1 MDMQKIVGVVLIF
14 TGCAGLGGWYG
25 REFRRQ
31 IQVLKTWC
39 RILELF
45 LSEIRYS
52 RCTLPECCMR
62 VSKRVEEPYKDIFS
76 GIYLASCE
84 NTGESFGELC
94 KRVLEEGLA
103 EECAAKEDKELFM
116 ECFVSSGY
124 EEDCLQLRSFEA
136 TKEELDKK
144 VLDLEAEIAS
154 KCRLALSLGSM
165 SGLLLII
172 LLW

>member
-1 MDMQKIVGVVLIF
+1 MIF
-14 TGCAGLGGWYG
+14 AGCSGLGVWYS
-25 REFRRQ
+25 REFQGQ
-31 IQVLKTWC
+31 IQVMKTWC

-45 LSEIRYS
+45 LGEIRYS

-62 VSKRVEEPYKDIFS
+62 VAKRMEAPYKELFLN
-76 GIYLASCE
+76 IYMYSHE
-84 NTGESFGELC
+84 NTGESFGEVC
-94 KRVLEEGLA
+94 KSILEEGVEKENA
-103 EECAAKEDKELFM
+103 SKEDKELFVS
-116 ECFVSSGY
+116 CFMNCGY
-124 EEDCLQLRSFEA
+124 EEDYLQLRSFEQ

-144 VLDLEAEIAS
+144 VLTLEAVLAS